1 MMQHTDQQTGASEA
15 IVNSP
20 IKQQPLEQPDTVMN
34 SNDDTAVHGPPALQ
48 SNSSPSTLTKIT
60 TPLPSINRT
69 KLDAAGPSPLGT
81 PIPYDSDNIE
91 PKDDHHNKNTLTAPT
106 TDPAHGRR
114 PSLTDAVLATAA
126 TAATTAASAASTVVS
141 AAMKLVA
148 QGDQDDSET
157 AETAGTG
164 TGGMGTGILPVLLRS
179 SQDDH
184 QGLEFSQRKMSVDR
198 SKKAPSELCDSVTGK
213 KGSGETDTSAV
224 AASSLS
230 ELGKNTSDSKVSSVE
245 TVSTGV
251 GTTAAVLPAS
261 ATVTSNGSTS
271 SPVTATDAPLEAET
285 NADHGLTNPDKALS
299 TEQAGTHVTNI
310 SGNSGDKEGTAGGKR
325 DETFGSKKPTSTVL
339 PVSTMYVTGHGPES
353 ARHQGLN
360 VDHPAVSH
368 TSASRTNHS
377 GLGVDKPKVV
387 GEPRDLNFHRTG
399 SLHVDKHPAA
409 HPNDHHEIH
418 VPHHDHDASAAAEG
432 EHHGAPIQT
441 SKDNSKVIHG
451 NEHHL
456 NQNSSAVAKAAIA
469 KNPYEAHMSHHRGS
483 ASSGLGV
490 DHPVIPTANLAGS
503 GSSDNTNRNRP
514 HGTYNSAINVDKAG
528 SPDHKRSGMNV
539 DGPAAAVHHLATV
552 KDPLSQSTKSKVGTE
567 GGKAS
572 DPKVNNTTSKVQTEA
587 DGVSASTSTSSKHYP
602 DDDRESV
609 LDKVKNVFRRR
620 SSVNTMGSKESSSSK
635 NNKSRGAVASE
646 SGIIGT
652 AAVQSND
659 ASAPPTVKKTS
670 SRSSF
675 PEQKVLAPA
684 EYKGPVPETAPGEE
698 VIWVKRV
705 VQTDYYD
712 GDEAQAGASIANH
725 KNRRP
730 HRSMM
735 DRLRG
740 RHPAPPVDKGKQR
753 VQDF

>member
-1 MMQHTDQQTGASEA
+1 MMQHTDQRTGASEA
-15 IVNSP
+15 IVNTP
-20 IKQQPLEQPDTVMN
+20 TKQQPLEQPDTVKN
-34 SNDDTAVHGPPALQ
+34 SNDDGAVHGQPDLQ
-48 SNSSPSTLTKIT
+48 SNTSPSTLAKIT

-69 KLDAAGPSPLGT
+69 DLDAAGPSPLGT
-81 PIPYDSDNIE
+81 PVPYDSDNIE
-91 PKDDHHNKNTLTAPT
+91 PKDDRNNNTLTAPT
-106 TDPAHGRR
+106 ADATHGRR
-114 PSLTDAVLATAA
+114 PSLTDTVLATAA
-126 TAATTAASAASTVVS
+126 TAATSAASAASTVVS
-141 AAMKLVA
+141 AALKFVA
-148 QGDQDDSET
+148 TDDHDDSET
-157 AETAGTG
+157 ADTATTG
-164 TGGMGTGILPVLLRS
+164 AGGVGTGILPVLLRS

-184 QGLEFSQRKMSVDR
+184 QGLEFSQRRLSVDP
-198 SKKAPSELCDSVTGK
+198 SKKAPSELCNSVTGK
-213 KGSGETDTSAV
+213 QGFGETDTSVV
-224 AASSLS
+224 ADSILN
-230 ELGKNTSDSKVSSVE
+230 ELGKNTSDLKISSVE
-245 TVSTGV
+245 PVSTGV
-251 GTTAAVLPAS
+251 GTTAAVLPANS
-261 ATVTSNGSTS
+261 ATVTSNGSPST
-271 SPVTATDAPLEAET
+271 PLTVTDAPLEAKT
-285 NADHGLTNPDKALS
+285 NADHGLKSPDKALS
-299 TEQAGTHVTNI
+299 TEQVGARVTNA
-310 SGNSGDKEGTAGGKR
+310 SGNSDNKEGNADGRK
-325 DETFGSKKPTSTVL
+325 DETVGSKKPTSAAP

-368 TSASRTNHS
+368 TSASKTNHS

-409 HPNDHHEIH
+409 HPHDHHEIH
-418 VPHHDHDASAAAEG
+418 VPHHDHDASVAAEG
-432 EHHGAPIQT
+432 DHHGAPIQT
-441 SKDNSKVIHG
+441 SRDNSKVIHG

-456 NQNSSAVAKAAIA
+456 TQNTSAEAKAAIA
-469 KNPYEAHMSHHRGS
+469 KNPFEAHMSHHRGS

-552 KDPLSQSTKSKVGTE
+552 KDPLSKSTKSKVRTE
-567 GGKAS
+567 GGGKVL
-572 DPKVNNTTSKVQTEA
+572 DPKVNNTTSNVRTEA

-609 LDKVKNVFRRR
+609 LDKVKNVFRR
-620 SSVNTMGSKESSSSK
+620 SSVNTMSSKESSSS
-635 NNKSRGAVASE
+635 NNKNRGSVASE
-646 SGIIGT
+646 SANNGIT
-652 AAVQSND
+652 VQSNN
-659 ASAPPTVKKTS
+659 ASSHPTVTKTS

-675 PEQKVLAPA
+675 PEQTVHAPA
-684 EYKGPVPETAPGEE
+684 EYNGPVPETAPGEE
-698 VIWVKRV
+698 VVWVKRV

-712 GDEAQAGASIANH
+712 GDEDQAGASVENH

-730 HRSMM
+730 HRSLL